1 MRFAD
6 DVLLIGKSLSE
17 VEEMLT
23 DLSQEAEKYG
33 LEMHMGKTKVLWNG
47 IGSSQPPS
55 KLKINEQEVEI
66 LDPHASTM
74 YLGKS
79 LSLTEVHD
87 TELQHRIARAWTKFA
102 VYKDELCNKKYELN
116 HRLRLFDSVI
126 TPTILYGSGTYGSG
140 QREHSEGH
148 AEENVKKSAG

>member
-1 MRFAD
+1 MGYS
-6 DVLLIGKSLSE
+6 GKSLEPIWIWYCNS
-17 VEEMLT
+17 
-23 DLSQEAEKYG
+23 LSFHILHIVKTAV
-33 LEMHMGKTKVLWNG
+33 GKREVLWNG

-102 VYKDELCNKKYELN
+102 VYKDELCNKKYELM
-116 HRLRLFDSVI
+116 RSKDSGLTLEFRFLVSI
-126 TPTILYGSGTYGSG
+126 GRSGVMIGRICLNMVY
-140 QREHSEGH
+140 
-148 AEENVKKSAG
+148 